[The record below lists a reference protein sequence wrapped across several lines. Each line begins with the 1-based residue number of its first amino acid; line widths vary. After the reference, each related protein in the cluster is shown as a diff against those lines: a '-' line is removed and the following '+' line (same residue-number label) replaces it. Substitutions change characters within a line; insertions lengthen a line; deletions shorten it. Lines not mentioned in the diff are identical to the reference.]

1 MKPSVAVQIVEK
13 MVLNYKPV
21 LLVGMPGIGKTS
33 IIEQVA
39 EKTGSD
45 LMVSHPVVNDPT
57 DAKGFPCVIDN
68 VAQFLPF
75 GDLDCA
81 INYSGKRL
89 IWLLDDL
96 GQARPAVQAAYMQL
110 LLARRING
118 HKLPD
123 SVVFAAATNRREDK
137 AGVSGILEPVKSRFH
152 MIIEIDPDT
161 ESFITWGLMTRRIR
175 KEVIACLRLFP
186 ELLVSPPSR
195 EIKPSANP
203 RVWEFAS
210 QILESDFPSAI
221 LFDSLVSCIGEEAG
235 SQLHGMITTFKNLPS
250 VNSILRAPSSIEF
263 PREPSSLF
271 ALCTVLSKFLEKK
284 PEKVDQVFKFAGRLP
299 GDFSVCLIK
308 DSLALCPELADTK
321 AFQKWNAENVDLFI

>member
-1 MKPSVAVQIVEK
+1 MKPSTAAQIVEK

-57 DAKGFPCVIDN
+57 DAKGFPCVIKN

-75 GDLDCA
+75 GDLNYA
-81 INYSGKRL
+81 INYTGKRL

-96 GQARPAVQAAYMQL
+96 GQARPATQAAYMQL
-110 LLARRING
+110 LLTGRING

-123 SVVFAAATNRREDK
+123 KVVFIAATNRKEDR

-152 MIIEIDPDT
+152 MIIEIEPDV
-161 ESFITWGLMTRRIR
+161 ESFIAWGLTTKRIR

-210 QILESDFPSAI
+210 QCLDANFPPA
-221 LFDSLVSCIGEEAG
+221 LVYDSLISCIGESAG
-235 SQLHGMITTFKNLPS
+235 SQLYGMITIFKNLPS
-250 VNSILRAPSSIEF
+250 VSSIVKN
-263 PREPSSLF
+263 PGTVDIPSNPSSLH
-271 ALCTVLSKFLEKK
+271 ALCTVLAKFLEKK
-284 PEKVDQVFKFAGRLP
+284 PEKVGSVFKFANRLP
-299 GDFSVCLIK
+299 GDFSVCLIR
-308 DSLALCPELADTK
+308 DSLALRPELADTE
-321 AFQKWNAENVDLFI
+321 AMEEWTTNNVDLFI

>member
-1 MKPSVAVQIVEK
+1 MKPSTAAQIVEK
-13 MVLNYKPV
+13 MILNYKPV

-75 GDLDCA
+75 GDLSYA
-81 INYSGKRL
+81 INYTGERL

-96 GQARPAVQAAYMQL
+96 GHARPATQAGYMQL
-110 LLARRING
+110 LLTGRING
-118 HKLPD
+118 HKLPKT
-123 SVVFAAATNRREDK
+123 VVFAAATNRREDR

-152 MIIEIDPDT
+152 MIIEIDPDV
-161 ESFITWGLMTRRIR
+161 ESFITWGLSSGRIR

-210 QILESDFPSAI
+210 QILDSGFPPALI
-221 LFDSLVSCIGEEAG
+221 YDSLISCLGEEAG

-250 VNSILRAPSSIEF
+250 VNSILKNPGSVEF

-284 PEKVDQVFKFAGRLP
+284 PKKVDSVFKFAGRLP

-321 AFQKWNAENVDLFI
+321 AFQKWNSENVDLFI

>member
-1 MKPSVAVQIVEK
+1 MKPSTAAEIVEK

-33 IIEQVA
+33 IVDQVR
-39 EKTGSD
+39 EKTESNM
-45 LMVSHPVVNDPT
+45 LVSHPVVNDPT

-75 GDLDCA
+75 GDLDYA
-81 INYSGKRL
+81 INYSGERL
-89 IWLLDDL
+89 IWFLDDL

-123 SVVFAAATNRREDK
+123 SVVFIAATNRREDR

-152 MIIEIDPDT
+152 MIIQVDPDV
-161 ESFITWGLMTRRIR
+161 ESFITWGLTSRRIR
-175 KEVIACLRLFP
+175 KEIVACLRLFP

-195 EIKPSANP
+195 EIKPTANP

-210 QILESDFPSAI
+210 QILDSNFPPA
-221 LFDSLVSCIGEEAG
+221 LMHDSLISCIGEEAG
-235 SQLHGMITTFKNLPS
+235 SQLYGMITVFKNLPS
-250 VNSILRAPSSIEF
+250 VNSILRTPGSVDF
-263 PREPSSLF
+263 PNNPSSLH

-284 PEKVDQVFKFAGRLP
+284 PEKVDPVFKFAGRLP
-299 GDFSVCLIK
+299 GDFSVCLIR
-308 DSLALCPELADTK
+308 DSLTLCPELADTK
-321 AFQKWNAENVDLFI
+321 AFQRWNSENVDLFI

>member
-1 MKPSVAVQIVEK
+1 MKPSTAAQIVEK

-45 LMVSHPVVNDPT
+45 ILVSHPVVNDPT

-75 GDLDCA
+75 GDLNYA
-81 INYSGKRL
+81 INYTGERL

-96 GQARPAVQAAYMQL
+96 GQARPATQAGYMQL
-110 LLARRING
+110 ILTGKVNG
-118 HKLPD
+118 HALPG
-123 SVVFAAATNRREDK
+123 SVVFIAATNRREDK

-152 MIIEIDPDT
+152 MIIQIDPDV
-161 ESFITWGLMTRRIR
+161 ESFISWGLVTRRIR

-195 EIKPSANP
+195 EIRPTANP

-210 QILESDFPSAI
+210 QILDANHPPA
-221 LFDSLVSCIGEEAG
+221 LVYDSLISCIGEEAG
-235 SQLHGMITTFKNLPS
+235 SQLYGMITIFKNLPS
-250 VNSILRAPSSIEF
+250 VSSVVKNPKTVEFPTNPSSMH
-263 PREPSSLF
+263 

-284 PEKVDQVFKFAGRLP
+284 PEKVDPIFKFAGRLP
-299 GDFSVCLIK
+299 GDFSVCLVR
-308 DSLALCPELADTK
+308 DSLALRPELADTK

>member
-1 MKPSVAVQIVEK
+1 MKPSTAAQIAEK
-13 MVLNYKPV
+13 MVLEYKPV

-45 LMVSHPVVNDPT
+45 LLVSHPVVNDPT

-75 GDLDCA
+75 GDLNYA
-81 INYSGKRL
+81 INYTGKRL

-96 GQARPAVQAAYMQL
+96 GQARPATQAGYMQL
-110 LLARRING
+110 LLTGRING
-118 HKLPD
+118 HKLSD
-123 SVVFAAATNRREDK
+123 LVVFIAATNRREDR

-152 MIIEIDPDT
+152 MIIEIEPDV
-161 ESFITWGLMTRRIR
+161 ESFISWGLVTRRIR

-195 EIKPSANP
+195 EIKPTANP

-210 QILESDFPSAI
+210 QILDANFAPA
-221 LFDSLVSCIGEEAG
+221 LVFDSLISCIGEEAG
-235 SQLHGMITTFKNLPS
+235 SQLYGMITVFKNLPS
-250 VNSILRAPSSIEF
+250 VNSIVRAPDTVEF
-263 PREPSSLF
+263 PREPSSLY

-284 PEKVDQVFKFAGRLP
+284 PEKVDSVFKFAGRLP
-299 GDFSVCLIK
+299 GDFSVCLIR
-308 DSLALCPELADTK
+308 DSLAMCPKLADTK
-321 AFQKWNAENVDLFI
+321 AFQKWNSENVDLFI